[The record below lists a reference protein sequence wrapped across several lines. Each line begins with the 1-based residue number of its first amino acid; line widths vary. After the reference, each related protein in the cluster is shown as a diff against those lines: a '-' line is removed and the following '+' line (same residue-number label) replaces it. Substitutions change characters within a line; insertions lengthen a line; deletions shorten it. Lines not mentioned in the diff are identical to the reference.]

1 MLITMSNYVH
11 LFLSEYAHH
20 RHISATNMTGTGLWA
35 QPTGVVSHSHHSGRP
50 RGSVWDRLGKPCDGT
65 PEGSKTVDVSGVGL
79 MKLDEQVIN
88 QQPSVLPV
96 PNGERSRT
104 VTGEVP
110 GLGNNNLAESRKF
123 DHVLG
128 TICKHHA
135 VSNIGRKR
143 HFGEVDAGLGSG
155 PVPLVVERN
164 VGLPCKENSQD
175 FKKSNLTKDSKTT
188 TPNLASVCFLPAK
201 PCSFKNE

>member
-1 MLITMSNYVH
+1 
-11 LFLSEYAHH
+11 
-20 RHISATNMTGTGLWA
+20 
-35 QPTGVVSHSHHSGRP
+35 
-50 RGSVWDRLGKPCDGT
+50 
-65 PEGSKTVDVSGVGL
+65 
-79 MKLDEQVIN
+79 MKQDEQVIN

-128 TICKHHA
+128 TICKHLA

-155 PVPLVVERN
+155 PIPLVVERN
-164 VGLPCKENSQD
+164 VGLPCKEKFSGFQEIQLDQGFQNYYS
-175 FKKSNLTKDSKTT
+175 KSGFGML
-188 TPNLASVCFLPAK
+188 SVCQTMLHLRMNKSMVAN
-201 PCSFKNE
+201 CSKHKLWEVP